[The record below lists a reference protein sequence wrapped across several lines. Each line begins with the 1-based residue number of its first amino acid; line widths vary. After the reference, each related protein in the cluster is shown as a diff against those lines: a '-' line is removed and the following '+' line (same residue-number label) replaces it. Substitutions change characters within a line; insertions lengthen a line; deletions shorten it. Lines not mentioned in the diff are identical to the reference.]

1 MTSVQLSGQ
10 VPGEELNGLPPLQDY
25 FLRADSDPV
34 IAIVVID
41 TAKDV
46 NNRVSGEKYPVVRFT
61 RIEPVLDEGDAA
73 AAREILTRAYNAREN
88 KEPLDLGDVEEEAP
102 TPIASGRKKK
112 TGGEAES

>member
-25 FLRADSDPV
+25 FLRPDSDPV
-34 IAIVVID
+34 IAVVVID

-61 RIEPVLDEGDAA
+61 RIEPILNEDDAEA
-73 AAREILTRAYNAREN
+73 AKAILTRAYEAREN
-88 KEPLDLGDVEEEAP
+88 KAPLELGDVNED
-102 TPIASGRKKK
+102 
-112 TGGEAES
+112 ES